1 MRRAM
6 PASDCFGSWARRSLR
21 GFLIIFAIA
30 GVITAFSL
38 EPTLTALFFIVRIAF
53 FIAIAFFIYL
63 LWRERREQIA
73 AWPARPRGVLY
84 GGALLAVVNLG
95 LAFAIDYPDGGLAIV
110 IFIVV
115 LVACAFSMWRVWRD
129 QTTYSYY

>member
-1 MRRAM
+1 MNRLGFLSTM
-6 PASDCFGSWARRSLR
+6 NPTLR
-21 GFLIIFAIA
+21 GFLIILAIA
-30 GVITAFSL
+30 GVITALSL

-53 FIAIAFFIYL
+53 FLAIAFFIYL
-63 LWRERREQIA
+63 VWRERREEIA
-73 AWPARPRGVLY
+73 AWPARPRAVLY

-95 LAFAIDYPDGGLAIV
+95 LAFAIDYPDGGLEIV
-110 IFIVV
+110 IFIAV